1 MTDSEFKRILS
12 NPDKLSGPYLFFGEE
27 ELIKS
32 RYAEMLAAA
41 VCGEDTFSRTVLDGD
56 STSPGELEAAVAA
69 FPMMSERNFVH
80 LRAAPVSSWKDA
92 QLSEYIAVFGR
103 AKDYPQTVLLVTADA
118 SADFGNVARNKPNTL
133 YKKLSAVLETVQ
145 FDRKGGAQL
154 RRWVERHFTAAGVP
168 FGYNTADALI
178 SRSGSDMFVLSG
190 ECEKLIAYSKSHGEC
205 EITPETVD
213 FVACPDLSEEAF
225 ALSNAILSGDRA
237 AALDALSKA
246 KNRREEP
253 IALLYSVSKVMSDM
267 LSVATYA
274 SAGMTRQE
282 ISKKLKMHEYKT
294 GLYMRAAG
302 NDTAK
307 LERSINRCL
316 EADLAMK
323 SSTLGYIALERLIC
337 G

>member
-1 MTDSEFKRILS
+1 
-12 NPDKLSGPYLFFGEE
+12 
-27 ELIKS
+27 
-32 RYAEMLAAA
+32 
-41 VCGEDTFSRTVLDGD
+41 
-56 STSPGELEAAVAA
+56 
-69 FPMMSERNFVH
+69 
-80 LRAAPVSSWKDA
+80 
-92 QLSEYIAVFGR
+92 
-103 AKDYPQTVLLVTADA
+103 
-118 SADFGNVARNKPNTL
+118 
-133 YKKLSAVLETVQ
+133 
-145 FDRKGGAQL
+145 
-154 RRWVERHFTAAGVP
+154 RHFTAAGVP

-274 SAGMTRQE
+274 SAGMTKQE